1 MNDRE
6 LYQRIL
12 GLVAPWEVLDI
23 RLSFADRNVTVVVG
37 HAAGKRMACS
47 VCGVLCGVYDHR
59 PRRWRHLDTCQLQ
72 TVIEAS
78 VPRVSCP
85 EHGNAVTFSPKHT
98 QSLSKIALDIHL

>member
-12 GLVAPWEVLDI
+12 GVVAPWEVTDI

-37 HAAGKRMACS
+37 HAAGKPMACA

-78 VPRVSCP
+78 VPRVSCA
-85 EHGNAVTFSPKHT
+85 EHGVLHVPVPWAEEGSRFT
-98 QSLSKIALDIHL
+98 ALFE